1 MSGAKEFDGTIDV
14 PGASLRPQAP
24 QIWRGRGPILIRQG
38 ELKGGKKRRKM
49 CGRGLKMSYPVRGP
63 QGGKGKKNLA
73 AGCHR
78 GMLGTGR
85 QPRGAAQTI
94 SRQPQ
99 DGSGQRGGGGRGPP
113 GAQDTLSALRLNNQP
128 VPSNSAEPVAYR
140 GAGAAAKRH

>member
-1 MSGAKEFDGTIDV
+1 MAKEFDGTIDV

-38 ELKGGKKRRKM
+38 ELKGGRRKKKM
-49 CGRGLKMSYPVRGP
+49 CGRGLKMSYPVKGA

-78 GMLGTGR
+78 GMLGTGTSR
-85 QPRGAAQTI
+85 KRSGASTI
-94 SRQPQ
+94 SKQPD
-99 DGSGQRGGGGRGPP
+99 DGGEQQRGGGGRGPP
-113 GAQDTLSALRLNNQP
+113 GAQDPLSALRLNNQP

-140 GAGAAAKRH
+140 GAGRSRK